1 MSEKILVIGSAG
13 KTGSRVFS
21 RLQNNNLDVRPAS
34 RTSKM
39 PFDWY
44 DDTSWVN
51 ALEEISKVYI
61 TFQPDLAMPSSEAII
76 FNFAKTAKRAGVEKL
91 VLLSGRGEAEAIAC
105 ENVIRNSGMAWSI
118 VRASFFMQN
127 FSEGFWA
134 DGIASKEF
142 VIPQVKLKE
151 PFVDVDDIAD
161 VVVEALM
168 DSKHDG
174 KIYELTGPELLSF
187 DEAISKLSLALKS
200 RIQLIQVSMEEYAN
214 ILKEQQVPGD
224 LIWLITYLFTEVLD
238 GRNESVKNDIE
249 LVLNRKPSSFDNYIQ
264 KSIKAGVWQVQSN
277 IVA

>member
-142 VIPQVKLKE
+142 VIPQVKVKE

-224 LIWLITYLFTEVLD
+224 LIWLITYLFTVVLD

>member
-76 FNFAKTAKRAGVEKL
+76 FNFAKTAKRAGVEKF

-142 VIPQVKLKE
+142 VIPQVKVKE

>member
-142 VIPQVKLKE
+142 VIPQVKVKE